1 MGNVQEGNV
10 ANRNRKF
17 TTKNHKR
24 DKWDKAASFASIHRI
39 ASCLF
44 SFLRFLIYSTNFA
57 HQFFDG
63 WSQHDQDQT
72 CNDRHRGDF
81 TEEAYQ
87 RIL

>member
-24 DKWDKAASFASIHRI
+24 EKWDKAASFASIHRI
-39 ASCLF
+39 ASRL
-44 SFLRFLIYSTNFA
+44 SSLLRFLIYSTNFA
-57 HQFFDG
+57 HQFFDK
-63 WSQHDQDQT
+63 WDQRNQDQT
-72 CNDRHRGDF
+72 YDDRDRGDF